1 MLKLVDSYLSAA
13 PINMSPTGLGLQ
25 TYSKMGFSGAH
36 IHLSTSTEPKWLIR
50 AIEHICQAVT
60 HLLKGVWRPRGGWC
74 GRLLLLFCCDFVLF
88 IHFILVI
95 WTNKYTLMSHQTTF
109 PFLKQPGQKWQ
120 RCLLKCWFDDIFNSN
135 ELQFLAAGLTA
146 VTSFHMP
153 VKSSLVL
160 SLGAQRCFII

>member
-25 TYSKMGFSGAH
+25 TSSKMGFSGAH

-50 AIEHICQAVT
+50 AIERICQAMT
-60 HLLKGVWRPRGGWC
+60 HRLKMRPRGGWC
-74 GRLLLLFCCDFVLF
+74 GRLLLSFLWNFVQF
-88 IHFILVI
+88 TRFILVI
-95 WTNKYTLMSHQTTF
+95 WTNKCTLMSHQTTLR
-109 PFLKQPGQKWQ
+109 FLKQPGQKWQ
-120 RCLLKCWFDDIFNSN
+120 RRLLKCWFDDIFNSN
-135 ELQFLAAGLTA
+135 ELQFLAAGLPA

-160 SLGAQRCFII
+160 SSGAQRCFII